1 MPADPSPGRAPSP
14 GRVPGRILVTGA
26 GGFVGRHLMPI
37 LATAFPGAAL
47 HAAAFDITDAAAVD
61 AAIAAA
67 PPDAL
72 VHLAAIAAIADARR
86 DPDRAWRV
94 NLGGTL
100 NLARAVLA
108 HAPGCKMVFS
118 SSADIYGA
126 SFRSGRPLTE
136 DALPAPLN
144 AYAAT
149 KAAADLALGAM
160 AAADGLRVIRVR
172 AFNHTG
178 PGQSEDFVVPAFARQ
193 AARIAAGLQPPVLQ
207 VGDLSPMR
215 DFLDVRDV
223 CAAYA
228 ACITADLP
236 PGTVLNVAGGQPRRV
251 GDVLQDLLDAAG
263 VHAAPQTDAARLR
276 PSDIPLA
283 VGDAGLARRLL
294 GWVPAIPWPQTLADV
309 LADWRT
315 RVQDCLPHPCPPHP
329 CPPHP

>member
-1 MPADPSPGRAPSP
+1 MADAP
-14 GRVPGRILVTGA
+14 RRIMVTGA
-26 GGFVGRHLMPI
+26 DGFVGRHLMRA
-37 LATAFPGAAL
+37 LAAAFPGAELAP
-47 HAAAFDITDAAAVD
+47 AAFDVTDAPAVE
-61 AAIAAA
+61 AGIAAA

-72 VHLAAIAAIADARR
+72 VHLAAVAAIPAARQ

-108 HAPGCKMVFS
+108 HAPACTFVFS

-126 SFRSGRPLTE
+126 SFRAGRPLDE
-136 DALPAPLN
+136 AALPAPMN
-144 AYAAT
+144 TYAAT

-160 AAADGLRVIRVR
+160 AADGLRAVRVR

-178 PGQSEDFVVPAFARQ
+178 PGQAPEFVVAAFAEQ
-193 AARIAAGLQPPVLQ
+193 VARIAAGLQPPVLR
-207 VGDLSPMR
+207 VGDLTPHR

-228 ACITADLP
+228 ACVRVGAALP
-236 PGTVLNVAGGQPRRV
+236 PGTVLNIASGQPRRV
-251 GDVLQDLLDAAG
+251 GDVLQALLDAAG
-263 VHAAPQTDAARLR
+263 VQAQPQTDAARLR

-283 VGDAGLARRLL
+283 AGDAGLARRLL
-294 GWVPAIPWPQTLADV
+294 GWAPAIPWAQTVADV

-315 RVQDCLPHPCPPHP
+315 RLQP
-329 CPPHP
+329 